1 MNKSI
6 IDMSFAEFVEEQ
18 KKTMESLEA
27 EQREQILKAKEQAW
41 EFLTNIKDYVL
52 KCKSFKRNILD
63 LGTACDTA
71 LCYDDGTTFIISFRI
86 PKTEDVLDTM
96 EVIQL
101 RKGKAENDSVFFS
114 SNFFYSIT
122 VGDLK
127 EDNPMNLTLENI
139 KYFRTYFIKLL
150 KYIKSNVLHS

>member
-1 MNKSI
+1 MKKCI

-63 LGTACDTA
+63 YRHACDTA

-101 RKGKAENDSVFFS
+101 RKGKAENDSVFYS
-114 SNFFYSIT
+114 SNFFSSIT

-127 EDNPMNLTLENI
+127 EDNPLNLTLENI